1 MGGAICCNENSTMPH
16 DDTVTWLEQ
25 VAINK
30 SPLPAG
36 QPVLGGA
43 RVQHGERPAALP
55 AFARQLEPG
64 RIYCQ
69 VFFMSK
75 RQYSLPHY
83 L

>member
-1 MGGAICCNENSTMPH
+1 MPH

-55 AFARQLEPG
+55 AFARQL
-64 RIYCQ
+64 
-69 VFFMSK
+69 
-75 RQYSLPHY
+75 
-83 L
+83 